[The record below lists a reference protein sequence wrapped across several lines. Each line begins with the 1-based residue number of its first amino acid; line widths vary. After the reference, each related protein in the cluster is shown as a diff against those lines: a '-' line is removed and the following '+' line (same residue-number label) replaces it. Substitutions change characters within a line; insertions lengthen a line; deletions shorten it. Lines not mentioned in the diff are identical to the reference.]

1 MNRRWLITFSLL
13 AHTGLGFGLFVAG
26 VWRIER
32 LDPPR
37 LQFVMGVSLP
47 AGAEPEGGSSKAAA
61 EEMVRKKKEKKKR
74 LVTDTQPVP
83 KEVTAPQI
91 ATADTTGEL
100 GTGAGK
106 GSGSGDTDGPPGG
119 ERCDDP
125 MGCTDGTSGGNGGDP
140 VCGNG
145 TKEAGETCDD
155 GNASAGDGCSATCK
169 VEVKTLFV
177 APTVLQ
183 GLRLSGETQVHA
195 PDTVK
200 TTMLRDGREKAVGV
214 LKLCIAGDGGI
225 SSVSIVASTKYEAYD
240 AKLVAAARAWRY
252 EPYTVNG
259 TPMPVCGMV
268 TFVYTIR

>member
-13 AHTGLGFGLFVAG
+13 AHTGLGIGLFVAG

-32 LDPPR
+32 LDQPKMHY
-37 LQFVMGVSLP
+37 VIGVPLP
-47 AGAEPEGGSSKAAA
+47 AGAEPEGGSAKAAA
-61 EEMVRKKKEKKKR
+61 EKLEKKEKKKR
-74 LVTDTQPVP
+74 IVKDAQPVP
-83 KEVTAPQI
+83 KEVKAPQI
-91 ATADTTGEL
+91 AAADTTGEL
-100 GTGAGK
+100 GDGAGK

-119 ERCDDP
+119 ESCDDP
-125 MGCTDGTSGGNGGDP
+125 LGCGEGTSGGNGGDP

-155 GNASAGDGCSATCK
+155 GNASAGDGCSASCK

-183 GLRLSGETQVHA
+183 GLRISGETQVHA

-200 TTMLRDGREKAVGV
+200 TTMLRDGRERTVGV
-214 LKLCIAGDGGI
+214 LKLCIAVDGGI
-225 SSVSIVASTKYEAYD
+225 SSVSVVGSTKYEAYD

-252 EPYTVNG
+252 KPYTVNG